1 MHEHSG
7 GSIPNRPA
15 GAASGRARNAW
26 VARVVAA
33 IDSLAVWNGKIF
45 AWLIIPLVAGLVYE
59 VFSRYLFNAPTL
71 WAFDVTYML
80 YGALFMLTASFTL
93 YRKGHVRT
101 DIFYRLLSDR
111 WQAIID
117 GILYLVL
124 FFPGMILFFLA
135 SWDYFYLSWV
145 TGEQASLTAWR
156 PPMYPFKGV
165 IPLTALLL
173 IIQGISEFIKCVEA
187 AMEGRWR

>member
-1 MHEHSG
+1 MREHSG
-7 GSIPNRPA
+7 DTISNRPTGSA
-15 GAASGRARNAW
+15 LRWAQNAW
-26 VARVVAA
+26 VGRVVAA
-33 IDSLAVWNGKIF
+33 IDSLAAWIGKIS
-45 AWLIIPLVAGLVYE
+45 AWLVIPLVAGLVYE

-111 WQAIID
+111 WQAIVD
-117 GILYLVL
+117 GVLYLMF

-135 SWDYFYLSWV
+135 SWDYFYLSWA

-187 AMEGRWR
+187 VKDGRWR